1 MTSMLPL
8 NDKEIQD
15 IATAAADAAVRKLF
29 LTMGVDTSDDK
40 AMIEMQR
47 DFAHVRTWRKSVETV
62 RRQTLITAIGVIVTG
77 AIGFL
82 YLAFTK
88 GGH

>member
-1 MTSMLPL
+1 MTPL
-8 NDKEIQD
+8 NDAEIQD
-15 IATAAADAAVRKLF
+15 IAAAAADAAVRKLF

-47 DFAHVRTWRKSVETV
+47 DFAHVRAWRKAKDKVQSTAFTTAVSV
-62 RRQTLITAIGVIVTG
+62 LITGGLAWLGV
-77 AIGFL
+77 ALFQR
-82 YLAFTK
+82 